1 MSGTRTLIF
10 SMGRDGMLPKRF
22 FGRLH
27 PRYGTPVGAL
37 VLVST
42 VTLLS
47 TVLTLDQ
54 AVGMIKFGA
63 PAAFSM
69 VNLSV
74 IKHYF
79 FGADRRRDPRSLL
92 VNGLLPDLGFASTVW
107 PWTSLTSDTFT
118 VGLIWMAVGV
128 VLLAV
133 STRFFT
139 CQPPLFF
146 AVLQEGRWPPGPA

>member
-1 MSGTRTLIF
+1 
-10 SMGRDGMLPKRF
+10 MGRDGLLPKRF

-27 PRYGTPVGAL
+27 PGYGTPVGAL

-63 PAAFSM
+63 LAAFSM

-92 VNGLLPDLGFASTVW
+92 VNGLLPGLGFASTVW
-107 PWTSLTSDTFT
+107 PWTSLTGDTFT

-139 CQPPLFF
+139 CQPPLSFF
-146 AVLQEGRWPPGPA
+146 AVLQEGHWPPGPA